1 MEKEALSFN
10 TFVSAQEDGQL
21 HSDLTKA
28 LREIVAQL
36 NNAVMEHGG
45 VHTASLKLD
54 LSFKIDGGAIECKA
68 DTKAT
73 LPKEK
78 RPRTIY
84 WATADNYLTRRNPKQ
99 LDIPFRDVNAPA
111 VRDIEHEQPATEATA

>member
-21 HSDLTKA
+21 HGDLTKA
-28 LREIVAQL
+28 VREIVAAL

-45 VHTASLKLD
+45 VHTASLKVD
-54 LSFKIDGGAIECKA
+54 FAFKIDGGAIEVKA

-84 WATADNYLTRRNPKQ
+84 WATGDNYLTRRNPKQ
-99 LDIPFRDVNAPA
+99 IDLPFRDVNAPA
-111 VRDIEHEQPATEATA
+111 TRDIEHDTAETATA